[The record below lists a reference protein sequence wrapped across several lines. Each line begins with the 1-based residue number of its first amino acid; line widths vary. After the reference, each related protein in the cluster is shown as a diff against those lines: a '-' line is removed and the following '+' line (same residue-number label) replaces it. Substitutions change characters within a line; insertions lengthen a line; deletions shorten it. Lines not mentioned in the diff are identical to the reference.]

1 MQSVTKSRIRRALWV
16 IVPAL
21 LVGALA
27 LPRAL
32 AWGHPHPHASSPA
45 ELAEHLEDGLDHLLD
60 RVDATDE
67 QRAQASAI
75 AERRAP
81 ELFAIITEGK
91 LVRQQLKQALLAEQ
105 LDAAKL
111 AAARTRLN
119 ELATKASAV
128 GLDSVFELSQVLT
141 PAQRKQVADKLSRFD
156 H

>member
-1 MQSVTKSRIRRALWV
+1 MESVTKLRIRRALWV

-32 AWGHPHPHASSPA
+32 AWGHHHPRASSPE
-45 ELAEHLEDGLDHLLD
+45 ELADHLEDGLDHLLD
-60 RVDATDE
+60 RVDATDD
-67 QRAQASAI
+67 QRTKANAI

-81 ELFAIITEGK
+81 ALFAVITEGRA
-91 LVRQQLKQALLAEQ
+91 VRQELKQALLAEQ
-105 LDAAKL
+105 LDPTKL

-119 ELATKASAV
+119 ELATKASTI
-128 GLDSVFELSQVLT
+128 GLDSVFELSQLLT
-141 PAQRKQVADKLSRFD
+141 PEQRKQVADKLSRFD

>member
-1 MQSVTKSRIRRALWV
+1 MESVMKSRVRRALWV
-16 IVPAL
+16 VVPAL

-32 AWGHPHPHASSPA
+32 AWGHHHPRASSPA
-45 ELAEHLEDGLDHLLD
+45 ELADHLEDGLDHLLD

-81 ELFAIITEGK
+81 ELFAVITEGRA
-91 LVRQQLKQALLAEQ
+91 VRKELKQALLAEQ
-105 LDAAKL
+105 LDPNKL

-119 ELATKASAV
+119 ELASKASTI
-128 GLDSVFELSQVLT
+128 GLDSVFELSSVLT
-141 PAQRKQVADKLSRFD
+141 PAQRKQVADKLARFD

>member
-1 MQSVTKSRIRRALWV
+1 MQSVTKLRIRRALWV

-27 LPRAL
+27 LPRAM
-32 AWGHPHPHASSPA
+32 AWGHHHHASSA
-45 ELAEHLEDGLDHLLD
+45 EELADHLEDGLDHLLD

-67 QRAQASAI
+67 QRAKANAI
-75 AERRAP
+75 ADRRAP
-81 ELFAIITEGK
+81 ELFAVITEGRA
-91 LVRQQLKQALLAEQ
+91 VRQELKQALLAEQ
-105 LDAAKL
+105 LDPTKL

-119 ELATKASAV
+119 ELATKASTI